1 MFDLPK
7 SVLKQLLTLRNT
19 APERLSQ
26 QELELVERIVHCTLC
41 DNFWVRRKQKL
52 PERCPLCHK
61 RGWDR
66 PLITAMVM
74 SQATLEQQPKGEPTH
89 GH

>member
-7 SVLKQLLTLRNT
+7 SILKQLLTLKNT
-19 APERLSQ
+19 APERLSA
-26 QELELVERIVHCTLC
+26 QEMELVERIVHCTLC

-52 PERCPLCHK
+52 PERCPSCHK

-66 PLITAMVM
+66 PLITAMVL
-74 SQATLEQQPKGEPTH
+74 SQPKLTDG
-89 GH
+89 GAA